1 MTTPDFSKLDYSD
14 IKQNFINFLK
24 TQDKFSGYNFEGSAL
39 NILMDVL
46 AYNTHYQA
54 IYNNI
59 TFNEAFLDT
68 AQKRSSI
75 VSIAKNLG
83 YTPNSAKSATVLLE
97 IIRDANSDGSLDSYV
112 LPKYYEFKASKGTSS
127 YSFYNLQEIA
137 FTASEVVN
145 NIPVTYS
152 SGPIKILEGALKNV
166 YYAIDGTNPTKKIS
180 LRFDNIDTSTIEVR
194 VQRSTTDATG
204 SAEDWFEAKNITTIT
219 GDSNAFFLE
228 EGPDGYY
235 QIYFGDGI
243 VGKRLSDGNLVSIT
257 FLQCSGEVAN
267 GIGIND
273 APGARVFTSP
283 NSTVSETFVVLST
296 AFGGSEKETAQS
308 IKYKAPKNFT
318 TQERAV
324 TANDYSIILQKDF
337 SFIKSIKCWG
347 GEDNNPPEY
356 GKVFIAIKP
365 ENRAALTQAEKN
377 AIVKSLTRDRSVVGV
392 IPQVVDP
399 NILYLIINCDAKVD
413 IVKNKGSINQLK
425 AKIES
430 AIDNYILT
438 NLDVFDADLIANE
451 LENEILKTDSS
462 LLSVNITPQLE
473 YRMQPIYGAGRD
485 YTVEFQN
492 ELVQSN
498 NVDLPN
504 IQSSTFNY
512 FDYQNIIRLCRL
524 YDDGSGGVYIGF
536 ESDGKKYSLG
546 VYGNKDLSVYSPELV
561 GSVNY
566 STGTV
571 KINKFNPI
579 NQLNNQI
586 IKFYANIVDVDVFV
600 NPNTILTIDQN
611 NPVSV
616 VINLSESAF
625 RKPIK

>member
-39 NILMDVL
+39 NILLDVL

-83 YTPNSAKSATVLLE
+83 YTPNSAKSATAVLE

-112 LPKYYEFKASKGTSS
+112 LPKYYEFKVSKGSTS
-127 YSFYNLQEIA
+127 YSFYNLQEIS
-137 FTASEVVN
+137 FSPSQVVN
-145 NIPVTYS
+145 NVAVAYS
-152 SGPIKILEGALKNV
+152 SGPVKVLEGILKTV
-166 YYAIDGTNPTKKIS
+166 YYTIDGTNSSKKITI
-180 LRFDNIDTSTIEVR
+180 RFNNIDTSTIEVR
-194 VQRSTTDATG
+194 VQRSLNDSTG
-204 SAEDWFEAKNITTIT
+204 SAEDWFEATNITTIT
-219 GDSNAFFLE
+219 GDTNAFFLE

-243 VGKRLSDGNLVSIT
+243 VGKKLADGNLVTIT
-257 FLQCSGEVAN
+257 FLQSSGETAN

-283 NSTVSETFVVLST
+283 NSTVSETFVVLT
-296 AFGGSEKETAQS
+296 PAFGGSEKETTQS
-308 IKYKAPKNFT
+308 IKYNAPKNFT

-377 AIVKSLTRDRSVVGV
+377 AIIKSLTKERSVVGV

-399 NILYLIINCDAKVD
+399 NILYLVINCDAKVD
-413 IVKNKGSINQLK
+413 IIKNKGSINQLK

-451 LENEILKTDSS
+451 LENEILKTDTS

-473 YRMQPIYGAGRD
+473 YRLLPLYGAARD
-485 YTVEFQN
+485 YTIEFQN

-498 NVDLPN
+498 NKDLPN
-504 IQSSTFNY
+504 IQSTTFNY
-512 FDYQNIIRLCRL
+512 FDYQNTIRLCRF
-524 YDDGSGGVYIGF
+524 YDDGAGGIYIGF
-536 ESDGKKYSLG
+536 EMNGKKYALG
-546 VYGNKDLSVYSPELV
+546 VYDNKDLSLYSPHLV
-561 GSVNY
+561 GTVDY
-566 STGTV
+566 KTGTI

-586 IKFYANIVDVDVFV
+586 IKFFANIVDVDVFV

-611 NPVSV
+611 NPSSV